1 MKKLSIGFTVF
12 AALCL
17 ASVNATAKELVKE
30 FKGSGNQTT
39 TEFVVKAPWIA
50 DWRVTG
56 DYPGQMAVAI
66 NLMASPG
73 GEYLGKIA
81 VTKYVDNGVKLFDE
95 GGTYRFQINS
105 SLANWTIRVVELTR
119 QEAETYTPHEAGK
132 IRMD

>member
-1 MKKLSIGFTVF
+1 MKKLSMGFTVF

-17 ASVNATAKELVKE
+17 AAFSANAKELVKE
-30 FKGSGNQTT
+30 FKGTGNKTT

-50 DWRVTG
+50 DWRVSG

-66 NLMASPG
+66 NLMTSPG
-73 GEYLGKIA
+73 GEYVGKIA

-95 GGTYRFQINS
+95 GGTYRFQVNS
-105 SLANWTIRVVELTR
+105 SLANWTIRVEELTR
-119 QEAETYTPHEAGK
+119 QEAETYTRVPDK